1 LKKPYTNPRRFY
13 RVQHSKRQGW
23 VTFQVRHK
31 ETDLWIRAQRSLKQ
45 EALTCVLQCRHQ
57 LDEYIAA
64 RPEFLKS
71 LVPIPDDLTAPPPAR
86 RMIEAA
92 RAAGVG
98 PMAGVAGA
106 VAEATALSLKPLSPG
121 IVVENGGDCYMDLA
135 EETTVGIFAGPHSP
149 FTGRL
154 GLRFTADRFPL
165 GICTSSATV
174 GHSLSLGRADAVTVV
189 SRDVVLA
196 DCAATALGN
205 RVKTSADLEKTLEE
219 AAEIASIEGVLI
231 LIKDRM
237 AVWGDLE
244 LLPL

>member
-1 LKKPYTNPRRFY
+1 M
-13 RVQHSKRQGW
+13 
-23 VTFQVRHK
+23 
-31 ETDLWIRAQRSLKQ
+31 
-45 EALTCVLQCRHQ
+45 
-57 LDEYIAA
+57 
-64 RPEFLKS
+64 
-71 LVPIPDDLTAPPPAR
+71 APPLVR

-92 RAAGVG
+92 RAVGVG

-106 VAEATALSLKPLSPG
+106 VAEATALSLKPSSPG

-135 EETTVGIFAGPHSP
+135 EETTVGIFAGPRSP

-154 GLRFTADRFPL
+154 GLRFPADRFPL

-205 RVKTSADLEKTLEE
+205 RVKTPADLEKALEE
-219 AAEIASIEGVLI
+219 AAGISLIEGVLI
-231 LIKDRM
+231 LIKEQM